1 MIPQTTGAEARPSVR
16 RIEAVEGRAFEID
29 VGGKHDVLLLR
40 GEFAETRE
48 RVETARMASDFEL
61 AWARFANARARTP
74 EELVLIG
81 GQTLELG
88 GREMLKSGKRIDYLS
103 ISNLGDEVR
112 LETEQEV
119 FNIRPSTGDLESL
132 LARFN
137 Q

>member
-1 MIPQTTGAEARPSVR
+1 
-16 RIEAVEGRAFEID
+16 
-29 VGGKHDVLLLR
+29 
-40 GEFAETRE
+40 
-48 RVETARMASDFEL
+48 MASDFEL
-61 AWARFANARARTP
+61 AWARFASARARTP